1 MKDPPYLDIIYGF
14 NMFMTVTQVSWRF
27 PLLAPLKYLFL
38 LSQISRP
45 HSDIRKHS
53 RAQLERRIRRKGA
66 VEHLDFFEQ
75 VIPEDRE
82 PPTDPKEMRHL
93 EQVAGQLLL
102 AGYEPPSVWMYGTI
116 CHLLQEPGTLKTL
129 TKEIRTAFKDYGDMN
144 PSAATSLPF
153 LTACLKEG
161 LRIFPNTA
169 SIQGMPCI
177 SPGASVDGNWIPRGV
192 RHRAHLILCL
202 GKPVRYLL
210 NISPKT
216 VCQSSTFAQSR
227 SPRNY
232 RDPLHFR
239 PQRWLP
245 DDHPLYDARFAQDD
259 LKGFQPFSQGPRACV
274 GKEVAWWQARLLLAK
289 VLWTF
294 DLELVPGQNINLDK
308 ALRVYGMYIKPEVW
322 VRFLPVSRDRDPG
335 E

>member
-1 MKDPPYLDIIYGF
+1 
-14 NMFMTVTQVSWRF
+14 MFMTIIQVSWRF
-27 PLLAPLKYLFL
+27 PLIAPLKYLFL
-38 LSQISRP
+38 LTQISRP

-66 VEHLDFFEQ
+66 VEHLDFFDH

-93 EQVAGQLLL
+93 EQVAAQLLV

-116 CHLLQEPGTLKTL
+116 FHLLQEPDTLKAL
-129 TKEIRTAFKDYGDMN
+129 TEEIRTEFRNYRDIN
-144 PSAATSLPF
+144 PAAAASLPF

-177 SPGASVDGNWIPRGV
+177 SPGASIDGNWIPRGV
-192 RHRAHLILCL
+192 SRNSAFGNYCIILRS
-202 GKPVRYLL
+202 VQ
-210 NISPKT
+210 T

-227 SPRNY
+227 SPRNF

-245 DDHPLYDARFAQDD
+245 EDHPLYDTRFAKDD

-274 GKEVAWWQARLLLAK
+274 GKEVAWWQGRLLLAK

-294 DLELVPGQNINLDK
+294 DLEMVPGQNVDLDK
-308 ALRVYGMYIKPEVW
+308 TLKVYGMYIKPEVR
-322 VRFLPVSRDRDPG
+322 VKFISVLRG
-335 E
+335 EE